1 MNEKTENE
9 ALETEI
15 EIVNETSA
23 TAKNTDPVFKF
34 FIKQIQL
41 IQLIHL
47 LVFMQMIY
55 HNLPLELKIGQ
66 MPNQETDIQ
75 TYYMV
80 ILFCFESYQVALL
93 IY

>member
-47 LVFMQMIY
+47 LVFM
-55 HNLPLELKIGQ
+55 
-66 MPNQETDIQ
+66 
-75 TYYMV
+75 
-80 ILFCFESYQVALL
+80 
-93 IY
+93 